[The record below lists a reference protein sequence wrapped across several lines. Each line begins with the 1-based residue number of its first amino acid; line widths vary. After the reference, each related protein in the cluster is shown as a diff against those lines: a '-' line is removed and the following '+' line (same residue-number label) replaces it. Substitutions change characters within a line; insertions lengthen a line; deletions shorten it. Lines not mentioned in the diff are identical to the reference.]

1 MSVGKHKAA
10 LAAVRLLPAGQQ
22 QKSVCPSSAHLH
34 LLQLPL
40 PLLPTNRCRYPEP
53 AGSGGSFRDPAAVDM
68 IVAHN
73 ELVHA
78 MEDQAAE
85 GAQEEERK
93 EESAAGK
100 RLPRV
105 AALAGGRQGGR

>member
-1 MSVGKHKAA
+1 MAA
-10 LAAVRLLPAGQQ
+10 STAAAGGDAE
-22 QKSVCPSSAHLH
+22 SGEGRGGAGP
-34 LLQLPL
+34 
-40 PLLPTNRCRYPEP
+40 RP